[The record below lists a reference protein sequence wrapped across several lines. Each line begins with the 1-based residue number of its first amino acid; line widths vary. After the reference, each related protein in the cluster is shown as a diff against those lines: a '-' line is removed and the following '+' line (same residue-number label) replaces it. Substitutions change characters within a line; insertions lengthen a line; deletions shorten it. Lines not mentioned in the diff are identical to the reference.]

1 MRRFVSIGFLLGL
14 SALHVSSVAALE
26 EASDAAIAS
35 AGEVPGSVGY
45 VTHSGTD
52 VINAQVGRWDT
63 PYPYPDTGEYAPGLQ
78 PTGYSTFA
86 IDVDVN
92 DGGLASFRYRMQTYD
107 AGIWDWF
114 DIFMETPTG
123 TVPIIQHLGKPGSQ
137 YGTYWRSPTVT
148 TSQALDAW
156 RNQRVRFVF
165 RVMQDGWGDQ
175 TVGELFGFSLNT
187 CDVPPLTP
195 LTDPAAIEF
204 ENGNRID
211 TQNLTAATQAG
222 LACMQNRVAALGG
235 AMTLSSA
242 YRPVAY
248 QDHLREVWDTWDAVR
263 NRQEA
268 ECRVV
273 RDETQAEFQNH
284 GLLLTQRPAAGSP
297 NSPHARGIA
306 IDATLTGLP
315 VGETRDTVAAFCGM
329 YRPWSGN
336 DPVHYQPR

>member
-1 MRRFVSIGFLLGL
+1 MRFKVCVHK
-14 SALHVSSVAALE
+14 ASSLDHAV
-26 EASDAAIAS
+26 DATITG

-52 VINAQVGRWDT
+52 VIDAQIGRWDT

-78 PTGYSTFA
+78 PTGYSIFA

-92 DGGLASFRYRMQTYD
+92 DGGVASFRYRMQTYD
-107 AGIWDWF
+107 AGIWDWY

-123 TVPIIQHLGKPGSQ
+123 TVPIIQQLGKPGSQ
-137 YGTYWRSPTVT
+137 YGTYWRSPMVT
-148 TSQALDAW
+148 TSQPLDAW
-156 RNQRVRFVF
+156 RNQQVRFVF

-175 TVGELFGFSLNT
+175 TVGEVFGFSLRT
-187 CDVPPLTP
+187 CDIPPLTP
-195 LTDPAAIEF
+195 ITDPAAIAF

-211 TQNLTAATQAG
+211 TQNLTQATQTG
-222 LACMQNRVAALGG
+222 LTCMQNRVAALGG

-263 NRQEA
+263 NRQEP
-268 ECRVV
+268 ECQAV
-273 RDETQAEFQNH
+273 RDEALAEFQNH
-284 GLLLTQRPAAGSP
+284 GLLLTQRPAAGNP
-297 NSPHARGIA
+297 NAPHAQGIA

-315 VGETRDTVAAFCGM
+315 AGETPDTVAAFCGM
-329 YRPWSGN
+329 HRPWPNN
-336 DPVHYQPR
+336 DPVHYQPQ